1 MDPASRREAA
11 LYSGLAALALM
22 ALIVRSGVLWILVLL
37 VGATAGMVWLWGR
50 FALVRLEYGRAFS
63 RSRCFTG
70 EEVELTVSI
79 TNRKVLPVTYLTV
92 DDQVPDELVLHAR
105 QLRFLRLG
113 KGTLR
118 LLFGLTWYQQVIRHY
133 RVTATRRGYY
143 RLGPAVISG
152 GDPFGYTQKSQVVEE
167 PATLIVY
174 PRVVPLDQVGIPS
187 RRPFGDLRS
196 GSRLFED
203 PLLFAGLREYRPG
216 DPLNRVH
223 WKASAASG
231 RLQVRLLDPSSNPG
245 IAVFLNTWS
254 YDQPWMGSDT
264 ASFEAGCV
272 LAASVVSWAADHGIP
287 VGLFANGLVH
297 EWGMNLRVEPT
308 RDADV
313 LPHTLEGLA
322 RLQPISREPLHELIA
337 DETSRLS
344 YGTTVVIITRYLPDA
359 LAGTVLDMHR
369 SGRPVTLIFTGAE
382 LPVLPRLK
390 TVRVYHVPGE
400 EALHAGTLA

>member
-1 MDPASRREAA
+1 MDPQSRREAA
-11 LYSGLAALALM
+11 LYTGLAALVLL
-22 ALIVRSGVLWILVLL
+22 ALISGSGALWILVLL
-37 VGATAGMVWLWGR
+37 VGTTAGLVWLWGR
-50 FALVRLEYGRAFS
+50 FALVRLEYRRAFS
-63 RSRCFTG
+63 QNRCFAG

-79 TNRKVLPVTYLTV
+79 TNRKVLPVTYLAV
-92 DDQVPDELVLHAR
+92 DDQVPDELVLKSR

-118 LLFGLTWYQQVIRHY
+118 LLFGLAWYQQVIRHY
-133 RVTATRRGYY
+133 RVTATRRGFY

-152 GDPFGYTQKSQVVEE
+152 GDPFGYTQRSEVIEE
-167 PATLIVY
+167 PITLIVY
-174 PRVVPLDQVGIPS
+174 PRVVDLERVGIPA

-245 IAVFLNTWS
+245 LAVFLNTWS
-254 YDQPWMGSDT
+254 YDQPWMGTDT
-264 ASFEAGCV
+264 LSFEAGCV
-272 LAASVVSWAADHGIP
+272 IAASVVSWAAEQGIP
-287 VGLFANGLVH
+287 VGLFANGMVH
-297 EWGMNLRVEPT
+297 EWGLNLRIEPT
-308 RDADV
+308 READ
-313 LPHTLEGLA
+313 LLSHTLEGLA
-322 RLQPISREPLHELIA
+322 RLQPISREPLADLIV

-344 YGTTVVIITRYLPDA
+344 YGTSVVVITRYLPDD
-359 LAGTVLDMHR
+359 LAGTVVDIHR

-382 LPVLPRLK
+382 LPALPRLK
-390 TVRVYHVPGE
+390 SLRVYHVPGE
-400 EALHAGTLA
+400 EALHANTLA